1 MRNLVWIITFLFCT
15 ALSAQ
20 DAYETGMQKAFD
32 LWEANETRA
41 ASQLF
46 ERISRVEKENW
57 LPFFYVA
64 TIEITG
70 SFGVKD
76 EVKLKAKLTKAQT
89 FLDEAKTLSENNPEI
104 LITQALLNT
113 AYIAYDGQKYGM
125 TLSVKNNRLYEKAL
139 RLAPN
144 NPRVVLGSAEW
155 EMGTAEFF
163 QQSIANSCEKVK
175 RAAVL
180 FASDSPERFQPSWGK
195 ERVQGILKK
204 CKIQQ

>member
-1 MRNLVWIITFLFCT
+1 MRKLVMTITFLFCT
-15 ALSAQ
+15 VLSAQ

-32 LWEANETRA
+32 LWEANETIA

-57 LPFFYVA
+57 LPYFYVA
-64 TIEITG
+64 TIEIIG
-70 SFGVKD
+70 SFGIKE

-89 FLDEAKTLSENNPEI
+89 FLDEAKTFSENNSEI

-125 TLSVKNNRLYEKAL
+125 TLSAKNNKLYEKAL

-163 QQSIANSCEKVK
+163 QQSIVNSCKKVK

-180 FASDSPERFQPSWGK
+180 FATDSPEKFHPSWGK
-195 ERVQGILKK
+195 ERVQVILKK

>member
-1 MRNLVWIITFLFCT
+1 MRNLVWTITFLFCAT
-15 ALSAQ
+15 LTAQ

-32 LWEANETRA
+32 LWEANETIA

-57 LPFFYVA
+57 LPSFYVA
-64 TIEITG
+64 TIEIIG
-70 SFGVKD
+70 SFGIK
-76 EVKLKAKLTKAQT
+76 EEAKLKAKLTKAQT

-104 LITQALLNT
+104 LITQAMLNT
-113 AYIAYDGQKYGM
+113 AYIAFDGQKYGM
-125 TLSVKNNRLYEKAL
+125 TLSAKNNRLYEKAL

-163 QQSIANSCEKVK
+163 QQSIAKSCEKVN
-175 RAAVL
+175 RAVVL
-180 FASDSPERFQPSWGK
+180 FADDSPAKFHPSWGE
-195 ERVQGILKK
+195 ERAQTILKK
-204 CKIQQ
+204 CKMQ